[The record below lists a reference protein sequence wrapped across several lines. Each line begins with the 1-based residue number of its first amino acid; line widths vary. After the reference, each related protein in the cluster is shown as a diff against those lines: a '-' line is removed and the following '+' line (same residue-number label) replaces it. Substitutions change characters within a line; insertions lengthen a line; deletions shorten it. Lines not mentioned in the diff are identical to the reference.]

1 MAAIWVSLAD
11 QIMANSQTAPPRKR
25 RRWWILGL
33 GVVAVVG
40 LGVAAV
46 ATAPKWAGPFVEDA
60 ITERALARLGTDLEL
75 GSLKFDFEHL
85 ELRTVRIE
93 VGEESALTFDEVTV
107 YLVEGSVWNGEVAVD
122 RVETRGGAI
131 TGDLRHFRDFVDKL
145 QARRSASSKG
155 EQEQGRVR
163 VRPASID
170 IAAMAVD
177 LRWPSRNVSAV
188 GTLNARIDVDKGQVA
203 LDLERGRVRRGGREL
218 ELRRLRTDLERSSEG
233 GLVFPITL
241 EIEGGATP
249 LTPEI
254 SVADV
259 HGKVSLTDNKI
270 TELQL
275 DLAGGFSDRET
286 AKGKGGTV
294 DEGELW
300 SVAGTVRRDLRA
312 GDIKLDM
319 AAFEL
324 AKVPQ
329 VLERL
334 PLVDSEDATV
344 GGKIGLHFAEGKA
357 DVRGELTIEG
367 LNVKHAM
374 LASEVVRDVGF
385 ALKIE
390 ASIDPGQSELVLRE
404 AKFERGGVVLEVDG
418 LVRHPEAVEGR
429 RYEINLSIPPVPCK
443 QLLRAIPVELVP
455 SLQGFV
461 LAGDFEM
468 SAAAKIDFSDL
479 ESVSLTG
486 KVGIDK
492 CKVKSAPPRVA
503 ASRLMHPFTHRAV
516 MRDGR
521 AVVVELHP
529 GSGDYTPLSEISEYM
544 VAAVQTTEDGSF
556 WRHKGFLTSQFEVA
570 LRRNLQAGR
579 IRLGAST
586 ITMQTV
592 KNVLLSHERTFA
604 RKLQE
609 FFLTWYIE
617 RALPKRRIME
627 LYLNVIEFGPG
638 IYGVTRATRHYF
650 GKSPSELSPPEAAYL
665 AMMLPSPVKRHVHY
679 CEGEL
684 SSKFKKKH
692 ARILGFMHSRGR
704 IDDETYELWKDTE
717 LVFDR
722 SEARSRGECLGEI
735 KRLMEA
741 SVKQRAGSGLLG
753 GGVGAAPRDT
763 SPEFFNGLLDEDD
776 EGGDPAAQDAPGI
789 PAMDDF
795 MRSEEGP

>member
-1 MAAIWVSLAD
+1 MV
-11 QIMANSQTAPPRKR
+11 ANSQTAPPHKS
-25 RRWWILGL
+25 RRWWFLGL
-33 GVVAVVG
+33 GVVALAG
-40 LGVAAV
+40 LAVAAV
-46 ATAPKWAGPFVEDA
+46 ATAPKWAGSFVEDE
-60 ITERALARLGTDLEL
+60 IKERAQARLGTELEL
-75 GSLKFDFEHL
+75 GSLEFDFEHL
-85 ELRTVRIE
+85 ELHDLRIE
-93 VGEESALTFDEVTV
+93 IAEESALTFAEVTV
-107 YLVEGSVWNGEVAVD
+107 YLVEGSLWNGEVVVD
-122 RVETRGGAI
+122 RVETRGGQI
-131 TGDLRHFRDFVDKL
+131 TGDLSDYRDFVDRL
-145 QARRSASSKG
+145 QARRSASAKEG
-155 EQEQGRVR
+155 QGQGRVR
-163 VRPASID
+163 VRPSAVD
-170 IAAMAVD
+170 IEAMAVD
-177 LRWPSRNVSAV
+177 LRWPARNLSAV
-188 GTLNARIDVDKGQVA
+188 GTLNARVDVEKGRVS
-203 LDLERGRVRRGGREL
+203 LDLDRGRMRRGEREL
-218 ELRRLRTDLERSSEG
+218 ELRRLRTEIDRSAEG

-241 EIEGGATP
+241 EIDGGATP

-259 HGKVSLTDNKI
+259 HGEVSLTDNKI
-270 TELQL
+270 TELQI
-275 DLAGGFSDRET
+275 DLAGSFSDRES
-286 AKGKGGTV
+286 AKGQGDAVEGG
-294 DEGELW
+294 DLW
-300 SVAGTVRRDLRA
+300 SVAGKVRRDLSA

-344 GGKIGLHFAEGKA
+344 GGEIGLHFAAGKA
-357 DVRGELTIEG
+357 DVRGELVVEG
-367 LNVKHAM
+367 LNVQHAM

-385 ALKIE
+385 SLEIE

-404 AKFERGGVVLEVDG
+404 AKFERGGVILEVDG
-418 LVRHPEAVEGR
+418 LVRHPDEVQGR

-461 LAGDFEM
+461 LTGDFEM
-468 SAAAKIDFSDL
+468 SAAAKIDFADL

-638 IYGVTRATRHYF
+638 IYGVTRASWHYF

-684 SSKFKKKH
+684 SPKFKKKH

-704 IDDETYELWKDTE
+704 IDDETYELWRDTE

-753 GGVGAAPRDT
+753 GGVGSAPRDT
-763 SPEFFNGLLDEDD
+763 SPEFFEDLLDEGS
-776 EGGDPAAQDAPGI
+776 EGADPAAQDAPGT